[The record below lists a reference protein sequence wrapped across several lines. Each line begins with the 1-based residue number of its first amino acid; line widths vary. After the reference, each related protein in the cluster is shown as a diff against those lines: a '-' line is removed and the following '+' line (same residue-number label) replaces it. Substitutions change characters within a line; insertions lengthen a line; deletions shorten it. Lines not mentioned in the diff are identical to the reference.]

1 MYKYILTISGFFFN
15 SFISNG
21 CRHLA
26 STCKRTVP
34 KSLDCGHTIQ
44 MLCRSPMTPRCN
56 SFKCE
61 QLLPCKHPCPAKC
74 SDPCDP
80 ALCEVIVDLPDS
92 PPLDCKHPVR
102 GPCKLLLKP
111 PSDRPS
117 ALMDQSTCSA
127 PCSTVLGC
135 GHLCPSECGQCTTL
149 GVHGMC
155 RNPCNRKLICNHICQ
170 SLCAQSCRPC
180 QLPCKLRCAHQ
191 SCSNLCGL
199 PCSPCPTGCTW
210 ECPHLKC
217 DPHPCQDLCNRK
229 PCQLPC
235 PKLLACRH
243 RCPGICGE
251 ICPPPSGCP
260 ECNRIVDT
268 SSGGQL
274 MIYLPD
280 CNHCV
285 TLEEMDKDSEAM
297 EVLQGPPACPRCK
310 EPLTATWGRYGD
322 RVKRYHLDVC
332 GAVSAYERDWKTV
345 MERSIEKLLE
355 RNAPDKK
362 TIEFLRSALRGK
374 NADARWQLYWR
385 IVRLCLTNG
394 FKEQLDKKKINK
406 TEFVDLETRCDDL
419 GDALLLH
426 SERPQ
431 PVLLQWRKL
440 HSINQQKEDANL
452 SLLHHRLS
460 LELGLDWTKC
470 SICKSVHLGPSC
482 PNDPCLLQHL
492 SIE

>member
-1 MYKYILTISGFFFN
+1 
-15 SFISNG
+15 
-21 CRHLA
+21 
-26 STCKRTVP
+26 
-34 KSLDCGHTIQ
+34 
-44 MLCRSPMTPRCN
+44 
-56 SFKCE
+56 
-61 QLLPCKHPCPAKC
+61 
-74 SDPCDP
+74 
-80 ALCEVIVDLPDS
+80 
-92 PPLDCKHPVR
+92 
-102 GPCKLLLKP
+102 
-111 PSDRPS
+111 
-117 ALMDQSTCSA
+117 
-127 PCSTVLGC
+127 
-135 GHLCPSECGQCTTL
+135 
-149 GVHGMC
+149 
-155 RNPCNRKLICNHICQ
+155 
-170 SLCAQSCRPC
+170 
-180 QLPCKLRCAHQ
+180 
-191 SCSNLCGL
+191 
-199 PCSPCPTGCTW
+199 
-210 ECPHLKC
+210 
-217 DPHPCQDLCNRK
+217 
-229 PCQLPC
+229 
-235 PKLLACRH
+235 
-243 RCPGICGE
+243 
-251 ICPPPSGCP
+251 
-260 ECNRIVDT
+260 
-268 SSGGQL
+268 